1 MNERI
6 DKLELEIA
14 AKNEQLLQARRLLKA
29 EPQNTNAQADVEH
42 FEKEVSQLR
51 ESYNTLAAALA
62 SAPAPTQGTSLL
74 LFDYKF

>member
-1 MNERI
+1 MNQEL
-6 DKLELEIA
+6 KEVKLEIA
-14 AKNEQLLQARRLLKA
+14 AKNEQLLQARIELA
-29 EPQNTNAQADVEH
+29 TNPNPVARAKVDH

-51 ESYNTLAAALA
+51 ERYNTLAAALA